1 MGGIFKITKFTMI
14 NLPYYPIINF
24 YIKKYNYTS
33 YLELGVRD
41 KTNTYNLIE
50 CSEKNGV
57 DINPNCFPDY
67 LMTTDDFF
75 NTISKDKKWDI
86 IFIDADH
93 EKEQVMKDL
102 LNSLNHLNENGT
114 IIMDDINPFT
124 EELTNPL
131 FCHNAWEVFATL
143 RKNRDDLEM
152 YGIESSFCGIVRRGK
167 QITHNLEIESN
178 FKFLN
183 ENRQVLLN
191 IKKWEQILNE

>member
-102 LNSLNHLNENGT
+102 LNS
-114 IIMDDINPFT
+114 
-124 EELTNPL
+124 
-131 FCHNAWEVFATL
+131 
-143 RKNRDDLEM
+143 
-152 YGIESSFCGIVRRGK
+152 
-167 QITHNLEIESN
+167 
-178 FKFLN
+178 FK
-183 ENRQVLLN
+183 
-191 IKKWEQILNE
+191 